1 MSLDDVLESPRL
13 MMKLS
18 FPPVMLQL
26 MEEACK
32 PEPDFAVL
40 GKIISMDPALSTTIL
55 NLVNSP
61 FYGLSQEITDFKR
74 AAVVLGTRELLN
86 LAVTVTYQKH
96 ICANLQNDDYK
107 VYHDWMLTVWGA
119 ISAQLIASRI
129 CPEQADKV
137 YLCCLLKDISLLFL
151 RCAAPGELPD
161 EISKDSVTRSS
172 PGQTEAE
179 NDIWGMNHGALS
191 QLLLT
196 RWKMNNLDCPA
207 LQHHHAL
214 DEIDSFD
221 SPTQAMILAT
231 RWAEMELGNSTTPF
245 NVLQFEVQLQR
256 SLDMDEEAIEGFRE
270 VCRTKFQS
278 MLKILGISESGGDA
292 HFYNYSI
299 KSLQSSYFLSLE
311 LLTAEGGVDS
321 IARIIGRHLKLS
333 WDITGWELALKS
345 PHTDKYRFYRVAD
358 GEDLEVVVSNCPMD
372 EIPWQRRGSG
382 NAEDI
387 FSRNVLFGRFRFDPK
402 LLPAADR
409 KSLKLYFRFIGQAY
423 EHYCAKQ
430 HLLEDRAEILETLPL
445 GVASLDSQGDLI
457 DMNEEMV
464 RLLGGAS
471 ISGTKNFN
479 ELFKL
484 GLGSGMGASWAAF
497 LSDESR
503 KSFSKIVCVSLRTGG
518 MPRDACLYVSAYKQ
532 ERGGEK
538 LVSVVMEDIR
548 EMSESQ
554 IQALK
559 QRDFLEGLV
568 DSMRDV
574 VLTVDK
580 RGHITYAS
588 SRFSKIFLG
597 RNIFEIAS
605 PSETYTGHWG
615 PDMFGREKT
624 VVEVLLKRTETS
636 GRPFEFVISKLAGP
650 GEKSLIVA
658 RDLTAIRRLEDRL
671 KRQAVFDGLTDL
683 FNHTQFNTL
692 LAREINRS
700 KRTGRPVGL
709 LFFDLDGFK
718 TVNDTEGH
726 QVGDE
731 VLRGVG
737 DILRNELRSGM
748 DFPCRYGG
756 DEFGIIVTEVRAE
769 TLEKIGNRIR
779 LRVEKKFSGKV
790 TISGGLTVLKEGD
803 TSDVMLNR
811 ADKATYEAK
820 NLGGNVLVWAE

>member
-1 MSLDDVLESPRL
+1 MSLEDILESPRL

-40 GKIISMDPALSTTIL
+40 GKIISMDPALSTTII

-96 ICANLQNDDYK
+96 ICTNLQNKDYK
-107 VYHDWMLTVWGA
+107 IYSDWMLTVWGA

-129 CPEQADKV
+129 CPDDADKV

-161 EISKDSVTRSS
+161 TIAKDSVARSCI
-172 PGQTEAE
+172 GQAEEE
-179 NDIWGMNHGALS
+179 NDIWGMNHGGLS
-191 QLLLT
+191 QLLLSK
-196 RWKMNNLDCPA
+196 WKMEQLNCPS
-207 LQHHHAL
+207 LQHHHAI
-214 DEIDSFD
+214 DEIDSFEL
-221 SPTQAMILAT
+221 PTQTVILAT
-231 RWAEMELGNSTTPF
+231 KWAEMELGNDAAPF

-256 SLDMDEEAIEGFRE
+256 ILNMDEEDIEAFRE

-278 MLKILGISESGGDA
+278 MLNILGMSDKEEDTN
-292 HFYNYSI
+292 FYSHSI

-311 LLTAEGGVDS
+311 LLTAEGGVAS

-333 WDITGWELALKS
+333 WDITDWELALKS
-345 PHTDKYRFYRVAD
+345 PHTDKYKFYRGIE
-358 GEDLEVVVSNCPMD
+358 GEGVDIAPEAFSIEN
-372 EIPWQRRGSG
+372 IPWQKRGFG
-382 NAEDI
+382 EEI
-387 FSRNVLFGRFRFDPK
+387 LSRNVILGRVRYDSK
-402 LLPAADR
+402 SLSAKDR
-409 KSLKLYFRFIGQAY
+409 KGLHLYFRFIGQAY

-430 HLLEDRAEILETLPL
+430 HLMEDRAQILENLPL
-445 GVASLDSQGDLI
+445 GVASLDAHGDLI
-457 DMNEEMV
+457 DMNEAMS

-471 ISGTKNFN
+471 VSGTKNFR
-479 ELFKL
+479 ELFQM
-484 GLGSGMGASWAAF
+484 GLGAGMGSSWGDF
-497 LSDESR
+497 LGDESR
-503 KSFSKIVCVSLRTGG
+503 KSFSKIICVNLRTGG
-518 MPRDACLYVSAYKQ
+518 MPREACLYVSAYKQ
-532 ERGGEK
+532 DRGGEQ
-538 LVSVVMEDIR
+538 LISLIMEDIR

-580 RGHITYAS
+580 RGNISYAS

-597 RNIFEIAS
+597 RNIFEIAT
-605 PSETYTGHWG
+605 PCETYTGLWG
-615 PDMFGREKT
+615 PEMFEREKSI
-624 VVEVLLKRTETS
+624 VEVLLKRTDTA
-636 GRPFEFVISKLAGP
+636 GRPFEFVISKLTGP

-658 RDLTAIRRLEDRL
+658 RDLTAIRRLEDKL

-692 LAREINRS
+692 IAREIKRS
-700 KRTGRPVGL
+700 MRTGRPVGL

-718 TVNDTEGH
+718 AVNDTEGH

-731 VLRGVG
+731 VLKGVG
-737 DILRNELRSGM
+737 DILRTELRSGM

-769 TLEKIGNRIR
+769 AFGKIGNRIR
-779 LRVEKKFSGKV
+779 LQVEKKFSGKV
-790 TISGGLTVLKEGD
+790 TISGGLTLLKEGD
-803 TSDVMLNR
+803 TSASILNR

-820 NLGGNVLVWAE
+820 DLGGNILVWAK

>member
-1 MSLDDVLESPRL
+1 MSLDDILESPRL

-26 MEEACK
+26 MQEACK
-32 PEPDFAVL
+32 PEPDFTVL

-61 FYGLSQEITDFKR
+61 FYGLSQEIIDFKR

-96 ICANLQNDDYK
+96 VCTHMDLDDYK
-107 VYHDWMLTVWGA
+107 IYDDWMLTVWGA

-137 YLCCLLKDISLLFL
+137 YLCCLLKDISLFFL

-161 EISKDSVTRSS
+161 KISRSSVTRSV
-172 PGQTEAE
+172 PGQSESE
-179 NDIWGMNHGALS
+179 DEIWGMNHGALS
-191 QLLLT
+191 QLLLS
-196 RWKMNNLDCPA
+196 RWKMDSLECPS
-207 LQHHHAL
+207 LQHHHST
-214 DEIDSFD
+214 DEIDTFD
-221 SPTQAMILAT
+221 LPTQAVVLAT
-231 RWAEMELGNSTTPF
+231 KWAEMELGCGAAPF

-256 SLDMDEEAIEGFRE
+256 SLNMDEEAIEGFRE

-278 MLKILGISESGGDA
+278 MLKILGMSEGEGDT
-292 HFYNYSI
+292 HFYNHSI
-299 KSLQSSYFLSLE
+299 RNLQSSYFLSLE
-311 LLTAEGGVDS
+311 LLTAEGGIDS
-321 IARIIGRHLKLS
+321 IARTIGRHLKLR
-333 WDITGWELALKS
+333 WDIVSWELALKS
-345 PHTDKYRFYRVAD
+345 PHTDRYKFYRVD
-358 GEDLEVVVSNCPMD
+358 DSSGLEVVSANSAIDDV
-372 EIPWQRRGSG
+372 PWQMRGNG
-382 NAEDI
+382 ENI
-387 FSRNVLFGRFRFDPK
+387 ISRNILFGRFRFNSK
-402 LLPAADR
+402 NINSGER
-409 KSLKLYFRFIGQAY
+409 KNIRLYFRFIGQAY

-430 HLLEDRAEILETLPL
+430 HLIEDRAETLDNLPL
-445 GVASLDSQGDLI
+445 GVASLDVQGDFI

-471 ISGTKNFN
+471 VSGARNFN

-484 GLGSGMGASWAAF
+484 GLGVGLGASWDVF
-497 LSDESR
+497 LGEEDK
-503 KSFSKIVCVSLRTGG
+503 KSFSKISCVSLRTGG

-532 ERGGEK
+532 DRGGEQII
-538 LVSVVMEDIR
+538 LLVMEDIR

-568 DSMRDV
+568 ESMRDV

-580 RGHITYAS
+580 RGNITYAS

-597 RNIFEIAS
+597 RNLFNITS
-605 PSETYTGHWG
+605 PCETFIGRWG
-615 PDMFGREKT
+615 PEIFDRKKT
-624 VVEVLLKRTETS
+624 VVEVLLKRTDTA
-636 GRPFEFVISKLAGP
+636 GRPFEFVISRLAGS

-658 RDLTAIRRLEDRL
+658 RDLTAIRRLEERL

-692 LAREINRS
+692 LSREIKRS

-718 TVNDTEGH
+718 AVNDTEGH

-731 VLRGVG
+731 VLKSVG

-756 DEFGIIVTEVRAE
+756 DEFGVIVTEVRSEA
-769 TLEKIGNRIR
+769 LENIGNRIR
-779 LRVEKKFSGKV
+779 FQVEKKFSGKV

-803 TSDVMLNR
+803 TSTDMLSR

-820 NLGGNVLVWAE
+820 DLGGNVLVWAK

>member
-1 MSLDDVLESPRL
+1 MSLEDILESPRL

-26 MEEACK
+26 MQEASK

-86 LAVTVTYQKH
+86 LAVTITYQKH
-96 ICANLQNDDYK
+96 ICTNLQNDSYK
-107 VYHDWMLTVWGA
+107 IYNDWMLTVWGA

-129 CPEQADKV
+129 CPEQADQV

-161 EISKDSVTRSS
+161 DISKDSVTRSYS
-172 PGQTEAE
+172 GQAETE
-179 NDIWGMNHGALS
+179 NDIWGMNHGGLS

-196 RWKMNNLDCPA
+196 RWKMDHLNCPA

-214 DEIDSFD
+214 DEIDTFD
-221 SPTQAMILAT
+221 LPTQAVILAT
-231 RWAEMELGNSTTPF
+231 RWAEMELGNDSAPF

-256 SLDMDEEAIEGFRE
+256 SLDMDEEAIEAFRE

-278 MLKILGISESGGDA
+278 MLKILGMADGEEDA
-292 HFYNYSI
+292 HFYNHSI
-299 KSLQSSYFLSLE
+299 KNLQSSYFLSLE

-321 IARIIGRHLKLS
+321 IARTIGRHLKLS
-333 WDITGWELALKS
+333 WDIVGWELALKS
-345 PHTDKYRFYRVAD
+345 PHTDKYKLYRVAE
-358 GEDLEVVVSNCPMD
+358 GEGLNMVAADCPLD
-372 EIPWQRRGSG
+372 EIPWQKRGA
-382 NAEDI
+382 AEDI
-387 FSRNVLFGRFRFDPK
+387 VSRNMLLGRFRFDSK
-402 LLPAADR
+402 SLSAEDL

-430 HLLEDRAEILETLPL
+430 HLIEDRAETLETLPL
-445 GVASLDSQGDLI
+445 GVASLDIQGDLI

-471 ISGTKNFN
+471 ISGSKNFN

-484 GLGSGMGASWAAF
+484 GLGAGLGASWDTF
-497 LSDESR
+497 LSDDSR
-503 KSFSKIVCVSLRTGG
+503 SSFSKIICASLRTGG

-532 ERGGEK
+532 DRGEEH
-538 LVSVVMEDIR
+538 LISLVMEDIR
-548 EMSESQ
+548 EISESQ

-605 PSETYTGHWG
+605 PVETYTGRWG
-615 PDMFGREKT
+615 SDMFDREKT
-624 VVEVLLKRTETS
+624 VVEVLLKRTDTA

-658 RDLTAIRRLEDRL
+658 RDLTAIRRLEDKL

-700 KRTGRPVGL
+700 RRTGRPVGL

-718 TVNDTEGH
+718 AVNDTEGH
-726 QVGDE
+726 QVGDD
-731 VLRGVG
+731 VLKSVG
-737 DILRNELRSGM
+737 EILRNELRSGM

-756 DEFGIIVTEVRAE
+756 DEFGVIVTEVRAE
-769 TLEKIGNRIR
+769 ALEKIGNRIR

-803 TSDVMLNR
+803 TSAAMLNR

-820 NLGGNVLVWAE
+820 DLGGNVLVWAK

>member
-1 MSLDDVLESPRL
+1 MSLDDILESPRL

-26 MEEACK
+26 MQEASK

-40 GKIISMDPALSTTIL
+40 GKIIGMDPVLSITIL

-96 ICANLQNDDYK
+96 ICNQLQLDTYK
-107 VYHDWMLTVWGA
+107 SYNDWMLTVWGA

-129 CPEQADKV
+129 CPEQSDKV
-137 YLCCLLKDISLLFL
+137 YLCCLLKDISLFFL
-151 RCAAPGELPD
+151 RCAAPEELPD
-161 EISKDSVTRSS
+161 GISKDLVTRSV
-172 PGQTEAE
+172 PGQDESE
-179 NDIWGMNHGALS
+179 NEIWGMNHGALS

-196 RWKMNNLDCPA
+196 RWKMDNLDCSY
-207 LQHHHAL
+207 LQHHHSI
-214 DEIDSFD
+214 DEIDTFD
-221 SPTQAMILAT
+221 MPTQAVILAT
-231 RWAEMELGNSTTPF
+231 RWAEMELGSSSAPF

-256 SLDMDEEAIEGFRE
+256 SLNVDEEDIEGFRD

-278 MLKILGISESGGDA
+278 MLKILGMSGEGTDS
-292 HFYNYSI
+292 HFYNHSI

-311 LLTAEGGVDS
+311 LLTAEGGIDS
-321 IARIIGRHLKLS
+321 IARTIGRHLKLS
-333 WDITGWELALKS
+333 WDIADWELALKS
-345 PHTDKYRFYRVAD
+345 PHTDKYKFYRVGAEN
-358 GEDLEVVVSNCPMD
+358 GLESVAKNCPVD
-372 EIPWQRRGSG
+372 EIPWQKNGEG
-382 NAEDI
+382 EDI
-387 FSRNVLFGRFRFDPK
+387 VSRNILFGRFRFSPGGINSR
-402 LLPAADR
+402 DR
-409 KSLKLYFRFIGQAY
+409 KNLKLYFRFIGQAY

-430 HLLEDRAEILETLPL
+430 HLIEDRAETLETLPL
-445 GVASLDSQGDLI
+445 GVATLDNQGDLI

-471 ISGTKNFN
+471 ISGTKNFGD
-479 ELFKL
+479 LFKL
-484 GLGSGMGASWAAF
+484 GVGAGMGDSWEDFIAG
-497 LSDESR
+497 DEKS
-503 KSFSKIVCVSLRTGG
+503 SFSKIICVSLRTGG

-532 ERGGEK
+532 PRGDEH
-538 LVSVVMEDIR
+538 VISVVMEDIR

-568 DSMRDV
+568 NSMRDV

-580 RGHITYAS
+580 RGNITYAS
-588 SRFSKIFLG
+588 SRFSKVFLG
-597 RNIFEIAS
+597 RNIFDIAT
-605 PSETYTGHWG
+605 PSDTFTGRWG
-615 PDMFGREKT
+615 PEMFEREKT
-624 VVEVLLKRTETS
+624 VAEVLLKRTDTA
-636 GRPFEFVISKLAGP
+636 GRPFEFVINKLAGS

-658 RDLTAIRRLEDRL
+658 RDLSAIRRLEDKL
-671 KRQAVFDGLTDL
+671 KRQAIFDGLTGL
-683 FNHTQFNTL
+683 YNHTQFNTL

-700 KRTGRPVGL
+700 RRTGRPVGL

-718 TVNDTEGH
+718 AVNDNEGH

-731 VLRGVG
+731 VLKSVG
-737 DILRNELRSGM
+737 EILRNELRSGM

-756 DEFGIIVTEVRAE
+756 DEFGVIVTEVREEA
-769 TLEKIGNRIR
+769 LERIGNRVR
-779 LRVEKKFSGKV
+779 LRVAKKFSGKV

-803 TSDVMLNR
+803 TS
-811 ADKATYEAK
+811 
-820 NLGGNVLVWAE
+820 

>member
-1 MSLDDVLESPRL
+1 MSLDDILESPRL

-18 FPPVMLQL
+18 FPPVMLQ
-26 MEEACK
+26 MMQEACK

-61 FYGLSQEITDFKR
+61 FYGLSQEISDFKR

-96 ICANLQNDDYK
+96 ICKHMELDGYK
-107 VYHDWMLTVWGA
+107 IYNDWMLTVWGA
-119 ISAQLIASRI
+119 ISAQLIATRI

-137 YLCCLLKDISLLFL
+137 YLCCLLKDISLFFL
-151 RCAAPGELPD
+151 RCAAPGELPE
-161 EISKDSVTRSS
+161 EISKDSVTRSGPAQS
-172 PGQTEAE
+172 DTENE
-179 NDIWGMNHGALS
+179 IWGMNHGALS

-196 RWKMNNLDCPA
+196 RWKMDTLNCPS
-207 LQHHHAL
+207 LQHHHAI
-214 DEIDSFD
+214 DEIDTFD
-221 SPTQAMILAT
+221 LPTQAVILAT
-231 RWAEMELGNSTTPF
+231 RWAELELGSSAAPF

-278 MLKILGISESGGDA
+278 MLKNLGISEDGEDA
-292 HFYNYSI
+292 NFYNHSI

-311 LLTAEGGVDS
+311 LLTAEGGIDS

-333 WDITGWELALKS
+333 WDIVSWELALKS
-345 PHTDKYRFYRVAD
+345 PHTDKYKLYRIND
-358 GEDLEVVVSNCPMD
+358 GSGLELAAKDCIAG
-372 EIPWQRRGSG
+372 EIPWQKRGDG
-382 NAEDI
+382 EDI
-387 FSRNVLFGRFRFDPK
+387 ISRKILFGRFRFNSK
-402 LLPAADR
+402 NIRSEDR
-409 KSLKLYFRFIGQAY
+409 KNLKLYFRFIGQAY

-430 HLLEDRAEILETLPL
+430 HLIEDRAETLDTLPL
-445 GVASLDSQGDLI
+445 GVASLDIQGDLI
-457 DMNEEMV
+457 DMNEEMI

-479 ELFKL
+479 DLFKL
-484 GLGSGMGASWAAF
+484 GVGSGLGASWPAF
-497 LSDESR
+497 LEDENR

-532 ERGGEK
+532 ARGGEQ
-538 LVSVVMEDIR
+538 LISLVMEDIR

-574 VLTVDK
+574 VLTVDR
-580 RGHITYAS
+580 RGNITYAS

-597 RNIFEIAS
+597 RNIFDIAT
-605 PSETYTGHWG
+605 PSETFTGRWG
-615 PDMFGREKT
+615 PDMFERDKT
-624 VVEVLLKRTETS
+624 VVEVLLKRTDTA
-636 GRPFEFVISKLAGP
+636 GRPFEFVVSKLAGS

-658 RDLTAIRRLEDRL
+658 RDLTAIRRLEDKL
-671 KRQAVFDGLTDL
+671 KRQAIFDGLTDL

-692 LAREINRS
+692 MAREINRS
-700 KRTGRPVGL
+700 RRTGRPVGL

-718 TVNDTEGH
+718 AVNDNEGH
-726 QVGDE
+726 QVGDD
-731 VLRGVG
+731 VLKGVG
-737 DILRNELRSGM
+737 EILRNELRSGM

-756 DEFGIIVTEVRAE
+756 DEFGVIVTEVRAE
-769 TLEKIGNRIR
+769 ALEKIGNRIR

-803 TSDVMLNR
+803 TSVSMLNR
-811 ADKATYEAK
+811 VDKATYEAK
-820 NLGGNVLVWAE
+820 DLGGNVLVWAE

>member
-1 MSLDDVLESPRL
+1 MSLDDILESPRL

-26 MEEACK
+26 MQEACK

-61 FYGLSQEITDFKR
+61 FYGLSQEISDFKR

-96 ICANLQNDDYK
+96 ICNHMELDGYK
-107 VYHDWMLTVWGA
+107 IYNDWMLTVWGA
-119 ISAQLIASRI
+119 ISAHLIATRI

-137 YLCCLLKDISLLFL
+137 YLCCLLKDISLFFL

-161 EISKDSVTRSS
+161 EISKKTVTRSN
-172 PGQTEAE
+172 PGQSATENE
-179 NDIWGMNHGALS
+179 IWGMNHGALS

-196 RWKMNNLDCPA
+196 RWKMDTLKCPS
-207 LQHHHAL
+207 LQHHHAI

-221 SPTQAMILAT
+221 LPTQAVILAT
-231 RWAEMELGNSTTPF
+231 RWAELELGSNSAPF

-256 SLDMDEEAIEGFRE
+256 SLDMDEDAIEDFRE

-278 MLKILGISESGGDA
+278 MLKILGISEDGGDA
-292 HFYNYSI
+292 NFYNHSI

-311 LLTAEGGVDS
+311 LLTAEGGIDS

-333 WDITGWELALKS
+333 WDIVSWELALKS
-345 PHTDKYRFYRVAD
+345 PHTDKYRFYRITEGSGLELVAKDCVEGEIPWQKRAD
-358 GEDLEVVVSNCPMD
+358 GED
-372 EIPWQRRGSG
+372 I
-382 NAEDI
+382 I
-387 FSRNVLFGRFRFDPK
+387 SRNILFGRFRFNSRNMNSG
-402 LLPAADR
+402 DR

-430 HLLEDRAEILETLPL
+430 HLIEDRAETLDTLPL
-445 GVASLDSQGDLI
+445 GVASLDVQGDLI

-464 RLLGGAS
+464 RLIGGAS
-471 ISGTKNFN
+471 ISGTRNFN
-479 ELFKL
+479 DLFKL
-484 GLGSGMGASWAAF
+484 GVGAELGASWQTF
-497 LSDESR
+497 IDDEAK
-503 KSFSKIVCVSLRTGG
+503 KSFSKIICVSLRTGG

-532 ERGGEK
+532 IRGGEH
-538 LVSVVMEDIR
+538 LISLVMEDIR

-574 VLTVDK
+574 VLTVDR
-580 RGHITYAS
+580 RGNITYAS

-597 RNIFEIAS
+597 RNIFDIAT
-605 PSETYTGHWG
+605 PSETFTGRWG
-615 PDMFGREKT
+615 PDMFEREKT
-624 VVEVLLKRTETS
+624 VVEVLLKRTDTA
-636 GRPFEFVISKLAGP
+636 GRPFEFVVSKLAGS

-658 RDLTAIRRLEDRL
+658 RDLTAIRRLEDKL
-671 KRQAVFDGLTDL
+671 KRQAIFDGLTDL

-692 LAREINRS
+692 MAREIKRS
-700 KRTGRPVGL
+700 RRTGRPVGL

-718 TVNDTEGH
+718 AVNDNEGH

-731 VLRGVG
+731 VLKSVG
-737 DILRNELRSGM
+737 EILRNELRSGM

-756 DEFGIIVTEVRAE
+756 DEFGVIVTEVRAE
-769 TLEKIGNRIR
+769 ALEKIGNRIR

-803 TSDVMLNR
+803 TSASMLNR

-820 NLGGNVLVWAE
+820 DLGGNVLVWAK

>member
-1 MSLDDVLESPRL
+1 MSLDDILESPRL

-26 MEEACK
+26 MQEACK

-74 AAVVLGTRELLN
+74 ATVVLGTRELLN

-96 ICANLQNDDYK
+96 ICTHMQLDDYK
-107 VYHDWMLTVWGA
+107 IYNDWMLTVWGA

-129 CPEQADKV
+129 CPDQADKV
-137 YLCCLLKDISLLFL
+137 YLCCLLKDISLFFL
-151 RCAAPGELPD
+151 RCAAPGELPA
-161 EISKDSVTRSS
+161 EISKDTVAQSK
-172 PGQTEAE
+172 PGQQDAE
-179 NDIWGMNHGALS
+179 NEIWGMNHGALS
-191 QLLLT
+191 QLLMS
-196 RWKMNNLDCPA
+196 RWKMDNLDCTS
-207 LQHHHAL
+207 LQHHHAV
-214 DEIDSFD
+214 DELDSFD
-221 SPTQAMILAT
+221 LPTQAVILAT
-231 RWAEMELGNSTTPF
+231 RWAEMELGSRSAPF

-278 MLKILGISESGGDA
+278 MLKILGMSDDGGDA
-292 HFYNYSI
+292 HFYNHSI
-299 KSLQSSYFLSLE
+299 RSLQSSYFLSLE

-321 IARIIGRHLKLS
+321 IARTIGRHLKLS
-333 WDITGWELALKS
+333 WDITSWELALKS
-345 PHTDKYRFYRVAD
+345 PHTTKYKFYRI
-358 GEDLEVVVSNCPMD
+358 GEVTGLEVVATGCVENDM
-372 EIPWQRRGSG
+372 PWQIRGSS
-382 NAEDI
+382 EDI
-387 FSRNVLFGRFRFDPK
+387 ISRNVLLGRFRFNSK
-402 LLPAADR
+402 GLSSEDR

-430 HLLEDRAEILETLPL
+430 HLIEDRAETLDTLPL
-445 GVASLDSQGDLI
+445 GVASLDAQGDFI

-471 ISGTKNFN
+471 ISGTKNFS

-484 GLGSGMGASWAAF
+484 GVGGGLGASWDEF
-497 LSDESR
+497 LTEEDN
-503 KSFSKIVCVSLRTGG
+503 KSFSKIICVSLRTGG

-532 ERGGEK
+532 VRGDENVIS
-538 LVSVVMEDIR
+538 LVMEDIR

-568 DSMRDV
+568 DSMRDI
-574 VLTVDK
+574 VLTVDN
-580 RGHITYAS
+580 RGNITYAS

-597 RNIFEIAS
+597 RNIFDIAT
-605 PSETYTGHWG
+605 PSETYTGRWG
-615 PDMFGREKT
+615 PDMFDRSKT
-624 VVEVLLKRTETS
+624 VVEVLLKRTDTA
-636 GRPFEFVISKLAGP
+636 GRPFEFVVSRLAGS
-650 GEKSLIVA
+650 GDKSLIVA
-658 RDLTAIRRLEDRL
+658 RDLTAIRRLEEKL

-700 KRTGRPVGL
+700 RRTGRPVGL

-718 TVNDTEGH
+718 AVNDNEGH
-726 QVGDE
+726 QVGDD
-731 VLRGVG
+731 VLKGVG
-737 DILRNELRSGM
+737 EILRNELRSGM

-756 DEFGIIVTEVRAE
+756 DEFGVIVTEVRSEA
-769 TLEKIGNRIR
+769 LESIGNRIR

-803 TSDVMLNR
+803 TSAGMLSR
-811 ADKATYEAK
+811 VDKATYEAK
-820 NLGGNVLVWAE
+820 DLGGNVLVWSK

>member
-1 MSLDDVLESPRL
+1 MSLDDILESPRL

-26 MEEACK
+26 MQEACK

-40 GKIISMDPALSTTIL
+40 GKIIGMDPALSTTIL

-96 ICANLQNDDYK
+96 ICNQLQLDNYK
-107 VYHDWMLTVWGA
+107 IYNDWMLTVWGA

-129 CPEQADKV
+129 CPEQSDKV
-137 YLCCLLKDISLLFL
+137 YLCCLLKDISLFFL

-161 EISKDSVTRSS
+161 GISKDLVTRSV
-172 PGQTEAE
+172 PGQDESE
-179 NDIWGMNHGALS
+179 NEIWGMNHGALS

-196 RWKMNNLDCPA
+196 RWKMDNLDCSY
-207 LQHHHAL
+207 LQHHHSI
-214 DEIDSFD
+214 DEIDTFD
-221 SPTQAMILAT
+221 MPTQAVILAT
-231 RWAEMELGNSTTPF
+231 RWAEMELGSSSAPF

-256 SLDMDEEAIEGFRE
+256 SLNMDEEAIEGFRE

-278 MLKILGISESGGDA
+278 MLKILGMSEEGTNS
-292 HFYNYSI
+292 HFYNHSI

-311 LLTAEGGVDS
+311 LLTAEGGIDS
-321 IARIIGRHLKLS
+321 IARTIGRHLKLS
-333 WDITGWELALKS
+333 WDIVDWELALKS
-345 PHTDKYRFYRVAD
+345 PHTDKYKFYRVGGD
-358 GEDLEVVVSNCPMD
+358 NGLELVAKNCPVD
-372 EIPWQRRGSG
+372 EIPWQKHGDG
-382 NAEDI
+382 EDI
-387 FSRNVLFGRFRFDPK
+387 ISRNILFGRFRFSPRGINSR
-402 LLPAADR
+402 DR
-409 KSLKLYFRFIGQAY
+409 KNLKLYFRFIGQAY

-430 HLLEDRAEILETLPL
+430 HLIEDRAETLETLPL
-445 GVASLDSQGDLI
+445 GVATLDNQGDLI

-471 ISGTKNFN
+471 ISGTKNFDD
-479 ELFKL
+479 LFKL
-484 GLGSGMGASWAAF
+484 GVGAGLGDSWQDFIAG
-497 LSDESR
+497 DEK
-503 KSFSKIVCVSLRTGG
+503 KSFSKIICVSLRTGG

-532 ERGGEK
+532 TRGDEH
-538 LVSVVMEDIR
+538 VISIVMEDIR

-568 DSMRDV
+568 NSMRDV

-580 RGHITYAS
+580 RGNITYAS
-588 SRFSKIFLG
+588 SRFSKVFLG
-597 RNIFEIAS
+597 RNIFDIAT
-605 PSETYTGHWG
+605 PSDTFTGRWG
-615 PDMFGREKT
+615 PEMFEREKT
-624 VVEVLLKRTETS
+624 VVEVLLKRTDTA
-636 GRPFEFVISKLAGP
+636 GRPFEFVINKLAGS

-658 RDLTAIRRLEDRL
+658 RDLTAIRRLEDKL
-671 KRQAVFDGLTDL
+671 KRQAIFDGLTDL

-692 LAREINRS
+692 MAREINRS
-700 KRTGRPVGL
+700 RRTGRPVGL

-718 TVNDTEGH
+718 AVNDNEGH

-731 VLRGVG
+731 VLKSVG
-737 DILRNELRSGM
+737 EILRNELRSGM

-756 DEFGIIVTEVRAE
+756 DEFGVIVTEVREEA
-769 TLEKIGNRIR
+769 LESIGNRIR

-803 TSDVMLNR
+803 TSASMLNR

-820 NLGGNVLVWAE
+820 DLGGNVLVWAK